1 MGQVSRRNERL
12 VSSDAAIRIIG
23 LRLPIAFVL
32 FQAVSI
38 KKDSSTGLARGEKT
52 VQIWIEKAVNS
63 HRGSNAPHLVQIG
76 EKTMNTAPFTSTA
89 RFSTGISTHMWKY
102 QIDIF
107 IH

>member
-38 KKDSSTGLARGEKT
+38 KKDC
-52 VQIWIEKAVNS
+52 
-63 HRGSNAPHLVQIG
+63 
-76 EKTMNTAPFTSTA
+76 
-89 RFSTGISTHMWKY
+89 
-102 QIDIF
+102 
-107 IH
+107 